1 MIKSFNVRDTAHTS
15 LVTREGETLSK
26 SLVLTNL
33 FNFKD
38 LFVHHEI
45 LEPGKRASRAH
56 AHSHREEMVFIL
68 SGKCEINQGGKTA
81 VLEEGDFVGVLPNS
95 EPYFISNNFKDEVK
109 FLVICSNPL
118 KDQVFY

>member
-1 MIKSFNVRDTAHTS
+1 MIKSFNVRKTAHNS
-15 LVTREGETLSK
+15 LVTPEGEKLSN
-26 SLVLTNL
+26 SLVLTNF

-45 LEPGKRASRAH
+45 LDPGKRASRAH
-56 AHSHREEMVFIL
+56 AHSHREEMIFIL
-68 SGKCEINQGGKTA
+68 SGKCEINQGGIKA

-109 FLVICSNPL
+109 FLVICSNP
-118 KDQVFY
+118 KEDQVFY

>member
-1 MIKSFNVRDTAHTS
+1 MIKSFNVRKTEHTS
-15 LVTREGETLSK
+15 LVTPEGETLSN
-26 SLVLTNL
+26 SLVLTNF

-45 LEPGKRASRAH
+45 LDPGKRASRAH
-56 AHSHREEMVFIL
+56 AHSHREEMIFIL
-68 SGKCEINQGGKTA
+68 SGKCEINQGGIKA

-109 FLVICSNPL
+109 FLVICSNP
-118 KDQVFY
+118 KEDQVFY